1 MKKKLVAITGGIG
14 SGKSLA
20 LQFLRKLNYPVFS
33 CDEIYKEVIVSKEY
47 IELLEKSFPN
57 VVKNGQVDRT
67 ALAETVF
74 NNEIMRIKL
83 NNLAHP
89 IIMKLLLRYME
100 AAEGSI
106 AFAEVPLLFEGNFEK
121 IFDHVLYIARD
132 KQLRIEAVNQRDG
145 LLGCDVEK
153 RIASQF
159 DGMSMEGQRR
169 LKECNAKVIYN
180 SGGKD
185 EFKKEILAYLETL

>member
-1 MKKKLVAITGGIG
+1 MKKLVAITGGIG

-20 LQFLRKLNYPVFS
+20 LQFLRELNYPVFS

-83 NNLAHP
+83 FGASDYYEVAF
-89 IIMKLLLRYME
+89 KVYG
-100 AAEGSI
+100 GSRREHCICRSPI
-106 AFAEVPLLFEGNFEK
+106 AF
-121 IFDHVLYIARD
+121 
-132 KQLRIEAVNQRDG
+132 
-145 LLGCDVEK
+145 
-153 RIASQF
+153 
-159 DGMSMEGQRR
+159 
-169 LKECNAKVIYN
+169 
-180 SGGKD
+180 
-185 EFKKEILAYLETL
+185 

>member
-20 LQFLRKLNYPVFS
+20 LQFLRELNYPVFS

-47 IELLEKSFPN
+47 IEQMEKLFPD

-132 KQLRIEAVNQRDG
+132 KQLRIEAVIERDG
-145 LLGCDVEK
+145 LLGSEVEK
-153 RIASQF
+153 RIAGQF
-159 DGMSMEGQRR
+159 DGMTMEGQRR
-169 LKECNAKVIYN
+169 LKECNAKVIFN
-180 SGGKD
+180 TGSKD
-185 EFKKEILAYLETL
+185 EFKKEILTFIEGL